1 MLFLI
6 YFTVIKADC
15 FDNHMKVTMR
25 FNGTFNGL
33 VYSSG
38 YASDS
43 SCSYVNGSGRNHYEF
58 YIRLN
63 RCGTLGQ
70 QEVAEQ
76 RMRSLST
83 RVRVHFTQTLTIT
96 IFIL

>member
-1 MLFLI
+1 
-6 YFTVIKADC
+6 
-15 FDNHMKVTMR
+15 MKVTMR
-25 FNGTFNGL
+25 FNGTFSGL

-70 QEVAEQ
+70 QEVAEKL
-76 RMRSLST
+76 RTT
-83 RVRVHFTQTLTIT
+83 RVSA
-96 IFIL
+96 ILFQKHKVYGKMG